1 MKYVISI
8 IGMLLM
14 AGCSDR
20 NEFAELDTKL
30 AEVSLVQ
37 NVKIDSLPSFP
48 GQDDYLYQSYGKRNP
63 FEAADS
69 HLEALA
75 SEQIMVDA
83 PNLSRSKEPLEL
95 FGLPSLKV
103 VGSLGDAAQ
112 LWALIQDPTG
122 AVNKVKVG
130 DKIGK
135 NFGEITEIS
144 ESELV
149 IIEKIS
155 NERGIWF
162 SQSRTIVT
170 EQ

>member
-1 MKYVISI
+1 MKYLISI
-8 IGMLLM
+8 IGILLM

-20 NEFAELDTKL
+20 NEFVEIETTL

-37 NVKIDSLPSFP
+37 KVKIDSLPSFP
-48 GQDDYLYQSYGKRNP
+48 EQDDYLYQSYGKRNP

-69 HLEALA
+69 NLEALA
-75 SEQIMVDA
+75 SEQITVDA

-103 VGSLGDAAQ
+103 VGSLGDTTQ